1 MIWVDRLQPITY
13 LDPTSG
19 DWVLVQN
26 VVYCTSR
33 GSSTLDWVDGDRVLV
48 TRHSQLSGN
57 LIEQLVM
64 GYTGGQAM
72 GVPAERTCKNCKGG
86 KKILEGSRIHD
97 IAGELISN
105 GMLPYK
111 QDALYNQLWDT
122 SKILFHLVI
131 TSSTRASSRVYPVFH
146 TLLIHITRGVG
157 RTKLEP
163 ADDPPGEKPLQCHR
177 IRHQD
182 RLHILGI
189 LQPSYHIT
197 IRIVPIHTAEMDFS
211 ANYLPSG
218 P

>member
-1 MIWVDRLQPITY
+1 
-13 LDPTSG
+13 
-19 DWVLVQN
+19 
-26 VVYCTSR
+26 
-33 GSSTLDWVDGDRVLV
+33 
-48 TRHSQLSGN
+48 
-57 LIEQLVM
+57 M
-64 GYTGGQAM
+64 GYSGGQAM

-86 KKILEGSRIHD
+86 MKILEGSRIHD

-131 TSSTRASSRVYPVFH
+131 TSSTGASSRVYPVFH

-163 ADDPPGEKPLQCHR
+163 PDDPPGEKPLQCHR

-182 RLHILGI
+182 RLHPWNPAAQLSHHNKNC
-189 LQPSYHIT
+189 P
-197 IRIVPIHTAEMDFS
+197 HT
-211 ANYLPSG
+211 YG
-218 P
+218 